1 MEEEDLEKVAEKK
14 PAASRKRGGATSTE
28 ALKERQVVSSSSKF
42 AFAKSAAG
50 VCALACGRGVEQ
62 DEQQVAHQLFF
73 KHSCSVQVSLM
84 MRKLCAKM
92 CFRMIFYNCLN
103 FIFLFQGL

>member
-14 PAASRKRGGATSTE
+14 PAASRKRGGASSTE
-28 ALKERQVVSSSSKF
+28 ALKERQVLSSSWMLRF

-50 VCALACGRGVEQ
+50 VRALSGGRGVEQ

-84 MRKLCAKM
+84 RRQMLCK
-92 CFRMIFYNCLN
+92 NVLPED
-103 FIFLFQGL
+103 FLP

>member
-1 MEEEDLEKVAEKK
+1 MEEEELEKEAEKK

-84 MRKLCAKM
+84 MRKCCA
-92 CFRMIFYNCLN
+92 N
-103 FIFLFQGL
+103 GLPDDFV